1 MGHAGGECAYAQLTD
16 LANDLRRR
24 RPLAN
29 SSDSSPIFQGLDTC
43 MQSSPNKVIGKHAF
57 GLGYRFKNFWADRV
71 HIHLCIERT
80 RRRS

>member
-43 MQSSPNKVIGKHAF
+43 MQSSPNKVIGRGRGAEI
-57 GLGYRFKNFWADRV
+57 GVSMPEADDSP
-71 HIHLCIERT
+71 LT
-80 RRRS
+80 